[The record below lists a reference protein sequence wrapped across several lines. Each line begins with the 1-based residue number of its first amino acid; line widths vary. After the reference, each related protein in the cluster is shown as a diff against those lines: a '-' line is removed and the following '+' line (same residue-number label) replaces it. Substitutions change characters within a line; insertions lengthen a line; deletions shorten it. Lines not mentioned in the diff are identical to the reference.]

1 MTKFF
6 KIAIVSLAVL
16 GSASSAQALD
26 TGSFTDRVFTDIEL
40 NGN

>member
-1 MTKFF
+1 MTKLF

-16 GSASSAQALD
+16 GGASSAQAVSGHFSVD
-26 TGSFTDRVFTDIEL
+26 TLIADQTY

>member
-16 GSASSAQALD
+16 GSASTAQAID
-26 TGSFTDRVFTDIEL
+26 TSYTGKFFAEQSL